1 MQEKLI
7 VYYRALV
14 AFLIMSATGSLAL
27 MLRVIS
33 FGLLMDFNRRFLV
46 AYSSRLILKLIGV
59 TLILPPKSAYP
70 KRQVFYTFN
79 HNSYLDVLIITALG
93 LTNNRFILSVK
104 TYKFVPMT
112 ISALAIGTLYI
123 PLKKDMEQ
131 RMKFFKNTELKIIKE
146 GCSVFA
152 SSEGVHEFVHG
163 VAPFNKGIYHMAINC
178 SLPVQPVYFHIPR
191 AVNSLEGAVFK
202 SGTVRVELLKMIE
215 TRDWSVENLVEH
227 VESVREVFLQKFS
240 EAHGES
246 VAENSF

>member
-1 MQEKLI
+1 MQEKII
-7 VYYRALV
+7 VYYRAFI
-14 AFLIMSATGSLAL
+14 AFIIMSTTGSFAL
-27 MLRVIS
+27 ILRLVS
-33 FGLLMDFNRRFLV
+33 FGLLTDFNRRFLV
-46 AYSSRLILKLIGV
+46 AYSSRLILKLMGV
-59 TLILPPKSAYP
+59 KLILPPKNSYP

-93 LTNNRFILSVK
+93 IPNNRFLLSEK
-104 TYKFVPMT
+104 TLKFVPVT
-112 ISALAIGTLYI
+112 ISALAIGTRYI
-123 PLKKDMEQ
+123 PLKKDAAR

-163 VAPFNKGIYHMAINC
+163 IAPFNKGIYHMAVNC

-215 TRDWSVENLVEH
+215 TSDWNIDNLREH
-227 VESVREVFLQKFS
+227 ADSVREVFLQKFN
-240 EAHGES
+240 EAHGEA
-246 VAENSF
+246 VAEKSF